1 MYLFL
6 FYLMREDWKERMLL
20 HEIPGIQPLISGTE
34 AGLLRAA
41 VICDKHSALAVP
53 LWKDLIV

>member
-41 VICDKHSALAVP
+41 VICKSTVLWQSHSG
-53 LWKDLIV
+53 KI